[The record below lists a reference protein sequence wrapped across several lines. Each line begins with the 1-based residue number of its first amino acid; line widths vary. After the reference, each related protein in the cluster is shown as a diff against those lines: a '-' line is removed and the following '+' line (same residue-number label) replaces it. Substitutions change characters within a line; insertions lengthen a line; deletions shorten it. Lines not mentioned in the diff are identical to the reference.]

1 MNWFASSLRAKK
13 YELSYYLD
21 ELKGCGA
28 YIENQIRNQFFAII
42 RIILSSLKTSNDEVE
57 IKNLLS
63 ILEWKFNAKDHQAL
77 KESDLLRILYDMGD
91 TSLIYQSGGTKTWLS
106 HYVIQMFEH
115 IMHSVIGRLI
125 KQDDRAQ
132 NKETT
137 SKTELKLEKKLSQVD
152 PNATEGLLNQ
162 GFEIIFKEMARYLT
176 GLNNP

>member
-1 MNWFASSLRAKK
+1 
-13 YELSYYLD
+13 
-21 ELKGCGA
+21 
-28 YIENQIRNQFFAII
+28 
-42 RIILSSLKTSNDEVE
+42 
-57 IKNLLS
+57 
-63 ILEWKFNAKDHQAL
+63 
-77 KESDLLRILYDMGD
+77 
-91 TSLIYQSGGTKTWLS
+91 
-106 HYVIQMFEH
+106 MFEH

-137 SKTELKLEKKLSQVD
+137 SKNELKLEKKLSQVD